1 MHVDICHYELE
12 DESGIAGTL
21 SAGLVHVRAEHG
33 KVGAEAKGL
42 NASAGAVSSA
52 EGAGVFV
59 NTEVASFSA
68 AAGPLKAKIGLSLNT
83 GVGEWVVHELNG
95 AFLMLRP
102 KGPMSAPE
110 RWPLQGLSVL
120 KPLPELNWAVLQPLL
135 VLSKLQS
142 VCQQTPFTCCSLV
155 DTELLHI
162 EQTPS
167 VVTPDY
173 FESGAYVDI
182 CHGEHED
189 GSGGTLSAGL
199 GHIRVKDGNVGAE
212 FKGPNIGTGAV
223 SSAKRDAVFAHAEV
237 ASYSVTAGKVK
248 AEAKLPSA
256 GAGAMSSAKGAE
268 VFARAEL
275 ASVSATAGPLKAK
288 LGLSL
293 DTGVGVG
300 DDGVQVQFLGTGF
313 SLGVKLAFLWAAV
326 ELLHIEQTPSEY
338 KIYPKDVR
346 LTTKGPSAGTEVY
359 EGPDKTVAFVRA
371 DLGSTSLAAGPMKA
385 TVALSAD
392 TGLGVSAV
400 TSEEEVQSAV
410 SLATEKFGKLG
421 LAVNCAGIAVAVNIG
436 GTFNVI
442 RLALGE
448 MGKNEP
454 DADGHRG
461 CIINTAS
468 VAAFDGQVGQAAYS
482 ASKGGIVGMT
492 LPIARD
498 LAPMGIR
505 VCFPHP
511 SWPVPFPPR
520 LGDPAEFAHL
530 VTSLAENPMI
540 NSETLVSC
548 SQFTSCSLV
557 DTELLHIEQT
567 PSVEMID
574 TFDRPGKAFTKGAYA
589 GTDMYAVGLEDKPGK
604 RIPKAGVSA
613 SAGVGHARAE
623 WRVCDAEAK
632 GPNASAGIG
641 ASVGSLSASAFARAE
656 VASASAAAVD
666 TGVSVGA
673 TQLEAKLLGC
683 GFSFGRK
690 MGFSLFGNGIEFN
703 LW

>member
-21 SAGLVHVRAEHG
+21 SAGLVHRDAVIAKAEVASASVT
-33 KVGAEAKGL
+33 VGDVKAEAKGL
-42 NASAGAVSSA
+42 NASAEAVSSA

-59 NTEVASFSA
+59 NTEVATFSA
-68 AAGPLKAKIGLSLNT
+68 AAGPLKAKVGLSLNT
-83 GVGEWVVHELNG
+83 GVVEWVMHELNG

-120 KPLPELNWAVLQPLL
+120 KPSPEQNWAVLQPLL

-167 VVTPDY
+167 VVTRDY

-212 FKGPNIGTGAV
+212 VKGPNIGTGAV

-256 GAGAMSSAKGAE
+256 GAGAMCSAEGAE

-275 ASVSATAGPLKAK
+275 ASVSASAGPLKAK

-300 DDGVQVQFLGTGF
+300 VDGVQAQFLGTGF
-313 SLGVKLAFLWAAV
+313 SLGRKIGFSVGGK
-326 ELLHIEQTPSEY
+326 LLHIEQTPSEY

-346 LTTKGPSAGTEVY
+346 LTAKGPSAGIEVH
-359 EGPDKTVAFVRA
+359 EGPGKAAAFVRA
-371 DLGSTSLAAGPMKA
+371 ELGSTSLAAGPMKA
-385 TVALSAD
+385 TAALSAD
-392 TGLGVSAV
+392 TGLGVSA
-400 TSEEEVQSAV
+400 
-410 SLATEKFGKLG
+410 G
-421 LAVNCAGIAVAVNIG
+421 
-436 GTFNVI
+436 
-442 RLALGE
+442 
-448 MGKNEP
+448 
-454 DADGHRG
+454 
-461 CIINTAS
+461 
-468 VAAFDGQVGQAAYS
+468 
-482 ASKGGIVGMT
+482 
-492 LPIARD
+492 
-498 LAPMGIR
+498 
-505 VCFPHP
+505 
-511 SWPVPFPPR
+511 
-520 LGDPAEFAHL
+520 
-530 VTSLAENPMI
+530 
-540 NSETLVSC
+540 
-548 SQFTSCSLV
+548 
-557 DTELLHIEQT
+557 
-567 PSVEMID
+567 SVEAKVLG
-574 TFDRPGKAFTKGAYA
+574 TGFT
-589 GTDMYAVGLEDKPGK
+589 V
-604 RIPKAGVSA
+604 
-613 SAGVGHARAE
+613 
-623 WRVCDAEAK
+623 
-632 GPNASAGIG
+632 
-641 ASVGSLSASAFARAE
+641 
-656 VASASAAAVD
+656 
-666 TGVSVGA
+666 
-673 TQLEAKLLGC
+673 
-683 GFSFGRK
+683 GRK
-690 MGFSLFGNGIEFN
+690 VGVSLFGTGFEFK